1 MKALRYF
8 SMVIALTLCLGSVA
22 NAVSEIEVPITEFAI
37 IAPPGNPHDLTVLIS
52 APIPESL
59 TTKAILHA
67 EIICN
72 VNPVVESDSSIEI
85 AVFPIAVSWD
95 PNETVWENS
104 WEEMGGNLIDSLMT
118 LHGIYTPGGGL
129 SNLDVTDIIRRWIDG
144 SYANNGI
151 AIKPPI
157 DLDSRFRVI
166 PRNERDGV
174 LASIRIIFIE

>member
-8 SMVIALTLCLGSVA
+8 SIVVALTLCIGSVA
-22 NAVSEIEVPITEFAI
+22 NAVSEIEIPITEFAV
-37 IAPPGNPHDLTVLIS
+37 IAPPNNPLDLTVLIS
-52 APIPESL
+52 TPIPESL

-104 WEEMGGNLIDSLMT
+104 WREIGGNLIDSLMT
-118 LHGIYTPGGGL
+118 LHGIYTPDAGL
-129 SNLDVTDIIRRWIDG
+129 SNLDVTDIVRRWQDG

-151 AIKPPI
+151 AIKAPI
-157 DLDSRFRVI
+157 DLHTRFRVI
-166 PRNERDGV
+166 PRDERNGV
-174 LASIRIIFIE
+174 LASIRIIFVE